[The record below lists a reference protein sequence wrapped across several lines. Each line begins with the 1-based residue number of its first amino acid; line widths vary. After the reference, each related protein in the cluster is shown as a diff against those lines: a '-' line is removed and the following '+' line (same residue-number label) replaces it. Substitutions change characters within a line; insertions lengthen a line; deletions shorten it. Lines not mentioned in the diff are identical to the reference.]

1 MKPLLIGKVA
11 QLAGVGIQTV
21 RFYERRGL
29 IEEPP
34 RKDSGYRLYSEEVV
48 SRLRF
53 IKRAKYLGFSLKEIA
68 DLISLRLDP
77 SSSCNDVKERAEGK
91 IRDIEE
97 KVKDL
102 TRMKR
107 ALVEL
112 TNSCDEV
119 AGTSRE
125 CPIFRSLDRES
136 N

>member
-11 QLAGVGIQTV
+11 ELAGVGIQTV

-53 IKRAKYLGFSLKEIA
+53 IKRAKDLGFSLKEIA
-68 DLISLRLDP
+68 DLMSLRLDP

-97 KVKDL
+97 KVEDL
-102 TRMKR
+102 TRMKS

-112 TNSCDEV
+112 TNSCDDV
-119 AGTSRE
+119 AGSSRE

-136 N
+136 D

>member
-11 QLAGVGIQTV
+11 QLAGVGVQTV

-34 RKDSGYRLYSEEVV
+34 RKDSGYRLYSEDVV

-77 SSSCNDVKERAEGK
+77 SSSCSDVKERAEGK

-102 TRMKR
+102 TRMKS
-107 ALVEL
+107 ALIEL
-112 TNSCDEV
+112 TDSCDDV
-119 AGTSRE
+119 AGSSRE

-136 N
+136 D